1 MREKRK
7 PSKNT
12 RAPRIRV
19 PNKEKALFI
28 VDTEKLVGVVQR
40 LSLTGGSVILSK
52 GSVPHGTLAR
62 MGLNTVF
69 GKVKAQVQFLHDGAD
84 GIPHA
89 QAFRFLDMDSVSSR
103 RFNAAV
109 EQMRSAGFS
118 DAEGKDQSLTGVAFY
133 ALNKLHNRLSGMI
146 GPARRPK
153 A

>member
-1 MREKRK
+1 MPEKKK
-7 PSKNT
+7 PLKST

-28 VDTEKLVGVVQR
+28 VDSEKLVGVVQR

-52 GSVPHGTLAR
+52 GCVAHGTFGH
-62 MGLNTVF
+62 MGLNTVY

-89 QAFRFLDMDSVSSR
+89 QAFRFLDMDSVSSK
-103 RFNAAV
+103 RFAAAV
-109 EQMRSAGFS
+109 QQMQSAGFS
-118 DAEGKDQSLTGVAFY
+118 DAEDRGQSITGVAFH
-133 ALNKLHNRLSGMI
+133 ALNKLQNRLSGMI
-146 GPARRPK
+146 SPARRTK